1 MGYQDPGAAE
11 VIKRTTIRM
20 PYLSDAQ
27 LAKANRLGGSI
38 VVDPS
43 SPIALRRAAAQ
54 MAVQFRRETAYDF
67 APYDAREPNGVVVLI
82 PARRFLIA
90 YGRLIAGAIGI
101 DPTVFYQG
109 LPQPVPRATWVY
121 LHPYE
126 RGRAAVIDVWP
137 ALAQRWPGLSLAGP
151 FTPAG
156 RVLVDR
162 LIEQSQHPTHLG
174 ETPIHDIMT

>member
-1 MGYQDPGAAE
+1 
-11 VIKRTTIRM
+11 
-20 PYLSDAQ
+20 
-27 LAKANRLGGSI
+27 
-38 VVDPS
+38 
-43 SPIALRRAAAQ
+43 

-109 LPQPVPRATWVY
+109 LPQPVPRATWVD

-126 RGRAAVIDVWP
+126 RGEPPSSTYGQHWLDAGLASASP
-137 ALAQRWPGLSLAGP
+137 APSLPPDESSSTASSN
-151 FTPAG
+151 
-156 RVLVDR
+156 RVNTQLTSAR
-162 LIEQSQHPTHLG
+162 RRST
-174 ETPIHDIMT
+174 TS